1 MNLTFTVQ
9 IYFSEYRYRRTKMG
23 TP

>member
-1 MNLTFTVQ
+1 MKLTFTVQ